1 MLQIALALL
10 KTTVAVLALT
20 VVYPNVVT
28 AIAHALNAVR

>member
-20 VVYPNVVT
+20 VVYPSVVT
-28 AIAHALNAVR
+28 AIAHSLNAVR